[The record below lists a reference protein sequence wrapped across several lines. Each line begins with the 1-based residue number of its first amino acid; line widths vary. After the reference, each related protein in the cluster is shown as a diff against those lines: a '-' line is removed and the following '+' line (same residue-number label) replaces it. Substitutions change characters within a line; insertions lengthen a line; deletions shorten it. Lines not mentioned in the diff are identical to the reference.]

1 MPSLSKPVF
10 GLAPSCSTD
19 ILHYSQEPPVGCV
32 RQSRNAPLSWDS
44 VGYAAANP
52 PYKLLIEDGA
62 RSEYIDILNS
72 SRILTPEMVES
83 DCRSKE
89 TDRRESNSLG
99 QSHPESNKAIVLS

>member
-1 MPSLSKPVF
+1 MVFSLVQFSIWLRV
-10 GLAPSCSTD
+10 SCLTSCYTPHYSLLPTPD

-62 RSEYIDILNS
+62 RSELK
-72 SRILTPEMVES
+72 RVE
-83 DCRSKE
+83 RLMK
-89 TDRRESNSLG
+89 
-99 QSHPESNKAIVLS
+99 